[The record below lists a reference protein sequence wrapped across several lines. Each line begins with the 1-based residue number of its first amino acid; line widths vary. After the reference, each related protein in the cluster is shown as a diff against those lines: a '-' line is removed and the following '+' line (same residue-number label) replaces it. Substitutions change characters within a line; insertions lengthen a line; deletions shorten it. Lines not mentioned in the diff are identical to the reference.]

1 MIARTK
7 NSDWDELS
15 SKIVKGVNKALRNMA
30 EKSAENDGN
39 LVVSDGKGNVQSV
52 PAKELLKKLPK

>member
-1 MIARTK
+1 
-7 NSDWDELS
+7 
-15 SKIVKGVNKALRNMA
+15 MA